1 MNWLENVYQCR
12 AAEQQIRSWLSEHG
26 YSGNQA
32 RIHQLDLYAVQ
43 APGWVQVYRF
53 VADLPNTDEPVQP
66 VGNAVTAN
74 SGAAGIGSAMT
85 KSGENAPTSK
95 IMCRDTPDVA
105 TGWVRLYGAC
115 RDDQRHRTEIAV
127 YQSPVTRDHLLSQW
141 SSGLSRRK
149 GKPNCKSHCIK
160 DLLWF
165 ALALA
170 GIMVVLAFV
179 LR

>member
-53 VADLPNTDEPVQP
+53 VADLPGSDQSVQ
-66 VGNAVTAN
+66 
-74 SGAAGIGSAMT
+74 AAGNRAVATVGEASSAP
-85 KSGENAPTSK
+85 ASK
-95 IMCRDTPDVA
+95 IICRDTPEVGE
-105 TGWVRLYGAC
+105 GWVRMYGAC

-127 YQSPVTRDHLLSQW
+127 YQSQVTRDHLLSQW
-141 SSGLSRRK
+141 SAGLSRRR

-160 DLLWF
+160 DLVWF